1 MDGTSSS
8 LGRPKRNVTIRDYS
22 LLFKRPPQIQKTKSA
37 RVPSSEFWTNRE
49 VAVKEEVPFVVYET
63 DASLSEEIDIK
74 PELEDGFSGAEV
86 DATSFSEAIVKDE
99 LIIEDVLDAV
109 EEEDVEWVEDGQV
122 EDRPAQDDVGL
133 ESNVLCGKERVNPK
147 RRGRPPKSKNIVKR
161 VKKSEL
167 AKSDADVLISSGR
180 KFKRKHLCE
189 LCGRKFTNR
198 KGLSVHKQAHA
209 KRQPSVVV
217 TEPPQVVP
225 TPDKSGLFQCSECS
239 KKLTSREN
247 YVAHYKWHMYLKQIG
262 IECKVCGELFEFQ
275 YTLKMHLRTHVKEID
290 SSVKVVEDE
299 NGLFRCSECM
309 STHVSRVHCINHI
322 RNHANN
328 FRCATC
334 GKFWESEKH
343 LRKHE
348 KIHERTLA
356 NSIVVE
362 TNENGL
368 FKCSECPKVY
378 IQRTLCVSHMHRFHG
393 IKPLKIQTEP
403 TPPEGA
409 ETSSNKC
416 PECSKTFT
424 NPVAYDQHMRRHRNV
439 SEGRFQCK
447 ECGQNMPTKSMLG
460 SHTLMHRRL
469 RQNPDGNFTCVKC
482 DKDFPSWNS
491 LSRHVTSHKRI
502 TKNCLYKCKLCEM
515 TYVSLQALV
524 KHRLVS
530 HPGDDFDQESTVV
543 TELPPEDALGAAAT
557 VELKCPE
564 CDKSYTDRG
573 KLRVHL
579 NKHNNIR
586 AGRFQCR
593 HCGRKHG
600 TGAELKKHEFSHE
613 MMRTKRK

>member
-109 EEEDVEWVEDGQV
+109 EEEDAEWVEDGQV
-122 EDRPAQDDVGL
+122 EDHLAL

-147 RRGRPPKSKNIVKR
+147 RRGRPPKSKKIVKR

-198 KGLSVHKQAHA
+198 KGLSVHKQAHT

-275 YTLKMHLRTHVKEID
+275 NTLKMHLRTHVKEID

-334 GKFWESEKH
+334 GK
-343 LRKHE
+343 
-348 KIHERTLA
+348 
-356 NSIVVE
+356 V
-362 TNENGL
+362 
-368 FKCSECPKVY
+368 
-378 IQRTLCVSHMHRFHG
+378 
-393 IKPLKIQTEP
+393 
-403 TPPEGA
+403 
-409 ETSSNKC
+409 
-416 PECSKTFT
+416 
-424 NPVAYDQHMRRHRNV
+424 
-439 SEGRFQCK
+439 
-447 ECGQNMPTKSMLG
+447 
-460 SHTLMHRRL
+460 
-469 RQNPDGNFTCVKC
+469 
-482 DKDFPSWNS
+482 
-491 LSRHVTSHKRI
+491 
-502 TKNCLYKCKLCEM
+502 
-515 TYVSLQALV
+515 
-524 KHRLVS
+524 
-530 HPGDDFDQESTVV
+530 
-543 TELPPEDALGAAAT
+543 
-557 VELKCPE
+557 
-564 CDKSYTDRG
+564 
-573 KLRVHL
+573 
-579 NKHNNIR
+579 
-586 AGRFQCR
+586 
-593 HCGRKHG
+593 
-600 TGAELKKHEFSHE
+600 
-613 MMRTKRK
+613 RTKQN